1 MADLLANLN
10 HKQRAAVKHTSGP
23 LLVIAGA
30 GTGKTTVLINRL
42 LYLIQEVGLKADEIL
57 LTTFTEKAVGE
68 LTERADRLL
77 PYGYTDLWIYTFHGL
92 CERLLREHALDIGL
106 NPDFKLLNTT
116 EQWILIKKNLDDF
129 DLNYYRPLG
138 NPTKFIA
145 ELIKHFSRLKD
156 EDISAAEYLAY
167 AENLESDRDRRLS
180 GAVKAKKASRAK
192 KISSDDDREETDEIE
207 VERLRELANAFHVY
221 NQLLLKNNFLDFGD
235 LIIYTLKLFRDR
247 PNILQFYQRKF
258 KQIMVDEF
266 QDTNYAQYELM
277 KLLAAGHNNLL
288 VTGDDDQAVYR
299 FRGASI
305 ANIMQF
311 KDDYPQAQEVL
322 LTDNYRSNQE
332 ILDYAYHFIQNNNPN
347 RLETKLGLDK
357 KIKAKGEKAEKPSSK
372 KSQVSFHNFATETEE
387 ASFVSGSI
395 KDIYQADKET
405 AWSDFAILVRSNA
418 IADKFVKELN
428 RHNIPNE
435 FVSLRG
441 LYYKPII
448 LDCLAYLKLLDNYH
462 ESSALFRVLN
472 MEVFKVSYPDLITIN
487 KFARRKVWSL
497 YETLKNAAAIPE
509 ISPESLQNINKLL
522 GMIEKQST
530 LAVGGKTSRIFLE
543 FVKDSGL
550 LKRLD
555 RDRDV
560 KIYSYLNQ
568 FYKKIKKAEEA
579 DLDLKLKDFRQMMD
593 LELESGES
601 GSLARDFEDADV
613 VKIMTVH
620 AAKGLEFKYV
630 FLPNLVDKQFPS
642 IHRGEKIELPEPL
655 VREKTTSSSDFHLE
669 EERRLFYV
677 ALTRAKDELYLTA
690 AKDYGGAREKK
701 PSKFITEMGI
711 VADSPVNLDVK
722 GSDLIKDLEGLDKIQ
737 EESVKLALPDKFS
750 FSQFAAYSSCPLQ
763 YKFAFLLK
771 IPAATK
777 NQFIFGQ
784 LIHRSLYEF
793 LLPLVSAPQA
803 SLFGKDSIPVLKKEN
818 LLKLYRD
825 NFSPEN
831 WESAGDREKYYRE
844 GEKNLALF
852 FDSFLKDSL
861 PQILFLEKSFTIKI
875 NKEVIKGTIDRIDK
889 LPDGTCEIADY
900 KTGSPKKTLDYA
912 AKRQLFLYQ
921 IVAEELL
928 GLKVSSLAFYYL
940 QDGSK
945 FVFSAKDKDLEKFKL
960 EIREIIEAIKRYDFS
975 PTPDEI
981 TCRYCDFNDI
991 CEFRKI

>member
-10 HKQRAAVKHTSGP
+10 HKQQVAVKHTSGP
-23 LLVIAGA
+23 LLIIAGA

-42 LYLIQEVGLKADEIL
+42 LYLIQAEGLKTDEIL

-68 LTERADRLL
+68 LTDRADRLL
-77 PYGYTDLWIYTFHGL
+77 PYGYTDLWIYTFHGF

-116 EQWILIKKNLDDF
+116 EQWILIKKNLDRF
-129 DLNYYRPLG
+129 DLDYYRPLG
-138 NPTKFIA
+138 NPTKFIS

-156 EDISAAEYLAY
+156 EDISASDYLEFV
-167 AENLESDRDRRLS
+167 ENLESNQDKRLS
-180 GAVKAKKASRAK
+180 GATKTK
-192 KISSDDDREETDEIE
+192 KIAKIKKEIAVDGEEEINEFE
-207 VERLRELANAFHVY
+207 VGRLKELANAFHVY
-221 NQLLLKNNFLDFGD
+221 NQLLLENNFLDFGD
-235 LIIYTLKLFRDR
+235 LIIYTLKLFHER
-247 PNILQFYQRKF
+247 PNILQFYQKKF

-277 KLLAAGHNNLL
+277 KLLAASHNNL
-288 VTGDDDQAVYR
+288 VVVGDDDQAVYR

-311 KDDYPQAQEVL
+311 KDDYPKTKEVL
-322 LTDNYRSNQE
+322 LTENYRSNQE
-332 ILDYAYHFIQNNNPN
+332 ILDYAYNFIQHNNPN
-347 RLETKLGLDK
+347 RLEEKLKLDK
-357 KIKAKGEKAEKPSSK
+357 QIKAQRNDLPDKVPA
-372 KSQVSFHNFATETEE
+372 VVFNNFATEIEE
-387 ASFVSGSI
+387 SAFVVSQI
-395 KDIYQADKET
+395 KDIFQSSPGIN
-405 AWSDFAILVRSNA
+405 WSDFAILVRSNA
-418 IADKFVKELN
+418 TADKFVKELN

-472 MEVFKVSYPDLITIN
+472 MEVFKVSYPDLIAIN

-497 YETLKNAAAIPE
+497 YEALKNAAAISD
-509 ISPESLQNINKLL
+509 ISPESVQNINKLL
-522 GMIEKQST
+522 SLIEKQSA
-530 LAVGGKTSRIFLE
+530 LAVSDKTSRIFLE
-543 FVKDSGL
+543 FVKESEL

-555 RDRDV
+555 HDRDV

-568 FYKKIKKAEEA
+568 FYKKIKKVEEA
-579 DLDLKLKDFRQMMD
+579 DIDLKLKDFRQMID
-593 LELESGES
+593 LELEAGES

-630 FLPNLVDKQFPS
+630 FLPNLVDKQFPT
-642 IHRGEKIELPEPL
+642 IHRGEKIELPDAL
-655 VREKTTSSSDFHLE
+655 VKERIVSGSDFHLE

-677 ALTRAKDELYLTA
+677 ALTRAKDKLYLTA

-711 VADSPVNLDVK
+711 SIDDPVHLDVR
-722 GSDLIKDLEGLDKIQ
+722 GMDLIRDLENINRDK
-737 EESVKLALPDKFS
+737 EEKIKLALPDKFS
-750 FSQFAAYSSCPLQ
+750 FSQLAAYSSCPLQ
-763 YKFAFLLK
+763 YKFAFILK
-771 IPAATK
+771 IPAVTK

-784 LIHRSLYEF
+784 LIHRTLYEF
-793 LLPLVSAPQA
+793 LLPLVSGPQS
-803 SLFGKDSIPVLKKEN
+803 SLFGNTSTPVLKKDN
-818 LLKLYRD
+818 LLKLYKN
-825 NFSPEN
+825 NFTPEN

-844 GEKNLALF
+844 GEKNLGLF
-852 FDSFLKDSL
+852 FDKFLKDSL

-875 NKEVIKGTIDRIDK
+875 NNELIKGTIDRVDR
-889 LPDGTCEIADY
+889 LPDGTYEIADY

-928 GLKVSSLAFYYL
+928 GLKISSLAFYYL

-945 FVFSAKDKDLEKFKL
+945 FTFSAKDKDIEKFKL
-960 EIREIIEAIKRYDFS
+960 EMREIIQAIKSYNFS

>member
-10 HKQRAAVKHTSGP
+10 HKQQAAVKHISGP
-23 LLVIAGA
+23 LLIIAGA
-30 GTGKTTVLINRL
+30 GTGKTTALINRL
-42 LYLIQEVGLKADEIL
+42 LYLIQEKGLKTDEIL

-116 EQWILIKKNLDDF
+116 EQWILIKKNLDRF
-129 DLNYYRPLG
+129 DLDYYRPLG
-138 NPTKFIA
+138 NPTKFIS

-156 EDISAAEYLAY
+156 EDISAADYLEYV
-167 AENLESDRDRRLS
+167 ENLESDQDQRLS
-180 GAVKAKKASRAK
+180 GATKAK
-192 KISSDDDREETDEIE
+192 KISKIKKEISSDSEEETDELE
-207 VERLRELANAFHVY
+207 VGRLKELANAFHIY
-221 NQLLLKNNFLDFGD
+221 NQLLLENNFLDFGD

-247 PNILQFYQRKF
+247 PNILKFYQKKF

-277 KLLAAGHNNLL
+277 KLLAASHNNL
-288 VTGDDDQAVYR
+288 VVFGDDDQAVYR

-311 KDDYPQAQEVL
+311 KDDYPQTKEVL

-332 ILDYAYHFIQNNNPN
+332 ILDYAYKFIQHNNPN
-347 RLETKLGLDK
+347 RLEEKLKLNK
-357 KIKAKGEKAEKPSSK
+357 QIKAQRQDVLEKKAPA
-372 KSQVSFHNFATETEE
+372 VTFNNFATEPEE
-387 ASFVSGSI
+387 SAFVVSQI
-395 KDIYQADKET
+395 KEIFQNKLEVS
-405 AWSDFAILVRSNA
+405 WSDFAILVRSNA
-418 IADKFVKELN
+418 IADKFVKELS

-472 MEVFKVSYPDLITIN
+472 MEVFKVSYPDLMAIN

-497 YETLKNAAAIPE
+497 YEALKNAAAISE
-509 ISPESLQNINKLL
+509 ISPESLQNISKLL
-522 GMIEKQST
+522 SLVEKQSA
-530 LAVGGKTSRIFLE
+530 LAVSDKTSRIFLE
-543 FVKDSGL
+543 FVKESGL
-550 LKRLD
+550 LKHLD

-568 FYKKIKKAEEA
+568 FYKKIKKAEES
-579 DLDLKLKDFRQMMD
+579 DLDLKLKDFRQIMD
-593 LELESGES
+593 LELEAGES

-630 FLPNLVDKQFPS
+630 FLPNLVDKQFPT
-642 IHRGEKIELPEPL
+642 IHRGEKIGLPDAL
-655 VREKTTSSSDFHLE
+655 VKEKIVSDGDFHLE

-701 PSKFITEMGI
+701 PSKFISEMGI
-711 VADSPVNLDVK
+711 SLDAPVSFDVK
-722 GSDLIKDLEGLDKIQ
+722 GTDLIRDLENLDKTQ
-737 EESVKLALPDKFS
+737 EENTKLSLPDKFS
-750 FSQFAAYSSCPLQ
+750 FSQLAAYSSCPLQ
-763 YKFAFLLK
+763 YKFAFILK
-771 IPAATK
+771 IPAVTK

-784 LIHRSLYEF
+784 LIHRTLYEF
-793 LLPLVSAPQA
+793 LLPLVSGPQA
-803 SLFGKDSIPVLKKEN
+803 SLFGNNITPVLKKEN
-818 LLKLYRD
+818 LIKLYKN
-825 NFSPEN
+825 NFTPEN
-831 WESAGDREKYYRE
+831 WESAGDREKYYQE
-844 GEKNLALF
+844 GEKNLSLF
-852 FDSFLKDSL
+852 FDKFLKGSL
-861 PQILFLEKSFTIKI
+861 PQILFLEKNFTIKI
-875 NKEVIKGTIDRIDK
+875 NQEVVKGTIDRIDK
-889 LPDGTCEIADY
+889 LPDGTYEIADY

-928 GLKVSSLAFYYL
+928 GLKISSLAFYYL

-945 FVFSAKDKDLEKFKL
+945 FAFSAKDKDLEKFKL
-960 EIREIIEAIKRYDFS
+960 EMREIIQAIKSYDFS

-991 CEFRKI
+991 CEFRKV